1 MFKLFNKK
9 FIFIAIFY
17 CIASLAKDYELKDK
31 MIAIAEKE
39 AITISEIHKE
49 IEKKYPEINSHNLP
63 DNQFQEIWDG
73 ALQSLITKKLITQ
86 YAENIKI
93 NVSKEEVDFAIS
105 GIIKSNNI
113 SLEILE
119 KDLIN
124 QNSSINEFRDE
135 IQYQLLIRKIKDREI
150 MPYVNISEYEIDALL
165 KKEEYDGDT
174 EYKLSHILIKN
185 ENPKKDA
192 IQNMLRE
199 NNLSFKAIAKDY
211 SDGPNAEAY
220 GDLGWNKLNEIPN
233 IFINFVKTA
242 KVEEISGPIES
253 SNGIHFLKL
262 EEVRNSKKIE
272 LIKMRQYKFQQIL
285 LKNNAISS
293 NEETEKKL
301 INIKN
306 LILDGLDF
314 NEAVKLYSEDKFN
327 LDPNKLQWVDHNN
340 LLPEFTNNIN
350 NSNQKDMIGP
360 FKTEVGWHLV
370 KIYNQRENDI
380 TSLAIREKAK
390 IEIARKKTE
399 LRFEDWLQALKQNS
413 RIKIFKED
421 Q

>member
-105 GIIKSNNI
+105 GIIESNNI

-165 KKEEYDGDT
+165 KKEEYDDDT

-185 ENPKKDA
+185 ENPKKGA

-199 NNLSFKAIAKDY
+199 NNLSFKAIAKVY

-327 LDPNKLQWVDHNN
+327 LDSNKLEWVDHNN

-350 NSNQKDMIGP
+350 NSSQKDMIGP

-370 KIYNQRENDI
+370 KIYDQREHDI

-390 IEIARKKTE
+390 IQIARKKTE

-413 RIKIFKED
+413 RIKIFKEY

>member
-262 EEVRNSKKIE
+262 EEVRNSKK
-272 LIKMRQYKFQQIL
+272 
-285 LKNNAISS
+285 N
-293 NEETEKKL
+293 
-301 INIKN
+301 
-306 LILDGLDF
+306 
-314 NEAVKLYSEDKFN
+314 
-327 LDPNKLQWVDHNN
+327 
-340 LLPEFTNNIN
+340 
-350 NSNQKDMIGP
+350 
-360 FKTEVGWHLV
+360 
-370 KIYNQRENDI
+370 
-380 TSLAIREKAK
+380 
-390 IEIARKKTE
+390 
-399 LRFEDWLQALKQNS
+399 
-413 RIKIFKED
+413 
-421 Q
+421 

>member
-105 GIIKSNNI
+105 GIIESNNI

-165 KKEEYDGDT
+165 KKEEYDDDT

-185 ENPKKDA
+185 ENPKKGA

-350 NSNQKDMIGP
+350 NSNQKEIIGP

-370 KIYNQRENDI
+370 KIYDQRENDI
-380 TSLAIREKAK
+380 TSLATREKAK
-390 IEIARKKTE
+390 IKIARKKTE

-413 RIKIFKED
+413 RIKIFKEN
-421 Q
+421 

>member
-1 MFKLFNKK
+1 
-9 FIFIAIFY
+9 
-17 CIASLAKDYELKDK
+17 
-31 MIAIAEKE
+31 
-39 AITISEIHKE
+39 
-49 IEKKYPEINSHNLP
+49 
-63 DNQFQEIWDG
+63 
-73 ALQSLITKKLITQ
+73 
-86 YAENIKI
+86 
-93 NVSKEEVDFAIS
+93 
-105 GIIKSNNI
+105 
-113 SLEILE
+113 
-119 KDLIN
+119 
-124 QNSSINEFRDE
+124 
-135 IQYQLLIRKIKDREI
+135 
-150 MPYVNISEYEIDALL
+150 
-165 KKEEYDGDT
+165 
-174 EYKLSHILIKN
+174 
-185 ENPKKDA
+185 
-192 IQNMLRE
+192 
-199 NNLSFKAIAKDY
+199 
-211 SDGPNAEAY
+211 
-220 GDLGWNKLNEIPN
+220 
-233 IFINFVKTA
+233 
-242 KVEEISGPIES
+242 
-253 SNGIHFLKL
+253 
-262 EEVRNSKKIE
+262 
-272 LIKMRQYKFQQIL
+272 MRQYKFQQIL

>member
-233 IFINFVKTA
+233 IFINFVKKA

-413 RIKIFKED
+413 RIKIFKEN
-421 Q
+421 

>member
-1 MFKLFNKK
+1 M
-9 FIFIAIFY
+9 
-17 CIASLAKDYELKDK
+17 AKDYELKDK

-39 AITISEIHKE
+39 AITLYEINKE
-49 IEKKYPEINSHNLP
+49 LEKKYPEINNHNLP
-63 DNQFQEIWDG
+63 DKQFQEIWD
-73 ALQSLITKKLITQ
+73 LTLDFLITKKLIIQ
-86 YAENIKI
+86 YAENLKI
-93 NVSKEEVDFAIS
+93 NVSKEELDFAIA
-105 GIIKSNNI
+105 GIIESNKI

-165 KKEEYDGDT
+165 KNEEYDDDT
-174 EYKLSHILIKN
+174 EYKLSHILIKH
-185 ENPKKDA
+185 ENSKKDS
-192 IQNMLRE
+192 IQNMLQK
-199 NNLSFKAIAKDY
+199 NKVDFKAVAKDY

-233 IFINFVKTA
+233 IFVNFAKDA
-242 KVEEISGPIES
+242 KVGEISQPIES

-262 EEVRNSKKIE
+262 EEIRNSKKTE
-272 LIKMRQYKFQQIL
+272 TIKMRQYKFQQIL
-285 LKNNAISS
+285 IKNNAILS

-306 LILDGLDF
+306 SILDNLDF
-314 NEAVKLYSEDKFN
+314 SEAVKMYSEDKFN
-327 LDPNKLQWVDHNN
+327 LDSNKLQWVDHNN

-350 NSNQKDMIGP
+350 NSNQKEIIGP

-370 KIYNQRENDI
+370 KIYDQRENDI
-380 TSLAIREKAK
+380 TSLATREKAK
-390 IEIARKKTE
+390 IKIARKKTE

-413 RIKIFKED
+413 RIKIFKEN
-421 Q
+421 